1 MTCIVALIHENKV
14 LLGGDAAASDDK
26 SGLIFQRTDPKVFK
40 VGQFGIGFV
49 DSFRMGQIL
58 QYNWTPPVY
67 KPTAGYRNLDKF
79 IRTKFVESIKEA
91 FQEQGYGKF
100 GTNAPEDGDE
110 GGIFL
115 IAVQGAGRIFTM
127 DSDFHIGEADVQ
139 YMAEGAG
146 QELALGS
153 LFSTGLIKTPRKR
166 VRMALD
172 AAAKF
177 NMSVR
182 PPFTIIEV

>member
-1 MTCIVALIHENKV
+1 MTCIVALISENKV
-14 LLGGDAAASDDK
+14 FLGGDAAASDDK
-26 SGLIFQRTDPKVFK
+26 SGLIFSRTDAKVFK

-58 QYNWTPPVY
+58 QYNWVPPVY
-67 KPTAGYRNLDKF
+67 KPTAGYKNLDKF
-79 IRTKFVESIKEA
+79 MRTKFVDSVKESFKEH
-91 FQEQGYGKF
+91 GYGNF
-100 GTNAPEDGDE
+100 GQGSEDGDA
-110 GGIFL
+110 GGVFL
-115 IAVQGAGRIFTM
+115 ISVQGSGRIFTM
-127 DSDFHIGEADVQ
+127 DSDFHIGEADIQ

-153 LFSTGLIKTPRKR
+153 LYSTAAIKTPRRR
-166 VRMALD
+166 VRMALE

>member
-40 VGQFGIGFV
+40 VGQYGIGFV

-58 QYNWTPPVY
+58 QYNWTPPKY
-67 KPTAGYRNLDKF
+67 TPTAGYRNLDKF
-79 IRTKFVESIKEA
+79 IRTKFVDSVKEA
-91 FQEQGYGKF
+91 FKEHGYGNF
-100 GTNAPEDGDE
+100 SAGTEDGDE
-110 GGIFL
+110 GGIFI

-127 DSDFHIGEADVQ
+127 DSDYHIAEADVQ

-153 LFSTGLIKTPRKR
+153 LYSTSMVKTPRKR
-166 VRMALD
+166 VRMALE
-172 AAAKF
+172 ASAKF
-177 NMSVR
+177 NMAVR

>member
-1 MTCIVALIHENKV
+1 MTCIVALINENKV
-14 LLGGDAAASDDK
+14 FLGGDAAASDDK

-58 QYNWTPPVY
+58 QYSWTPPIY
-67 KPTAGYRNLDKF
+67 KPTSGYRNLDKF
-79 IRTKFVESIKEA
+79 LRTRFVESVKEA
-91 FQEQGYGKF
+91 FKENGYGNQNP
-100 GTNAPEDGDE
+100 GTEDGDE
-110 GGIFL
+110 GGIF
-115 IAVQGAGRIFTM
+115 IITVQGAGRIFTM

-153 LFSTGLIKTPRKR
+153 LYSIAQIKTPRKR
-166 VRMALD
+166 VRMALE
-172 AAAKF
+172 AATKF

>member
-14 LLGGDAAASDDK
+14 LLGGDAAASDEK

-40 VGQFGIGFV
+40 VGQFGIGFI

-79 IRTKFVESIKEA
+79 MRTKFVDSIKDV
-91 FQEQGYGKF
+91 FKEQGYGNF
-100 GTNAPEDGDE
+100 SSSTEDGDL
-110 GGIFL
+110 GGIF
-115 IAVQGAGRIFTM
+115 IVAVQGAGRIFTM
-127 DSDFHIGEADVQ
+127 DSDFHIGEADVM

-153 LFSTGLIKTPRKR
+153 LFSTAQVKTPRKR
-166 VRMALD
+166 VRTALE

-177 NMSVR
+177 NMAVR
-182 PPFTIIEV
+182 PPFTIIEI

>member
-1 MTCIVALIHENKV
+1 MTAVVALIHENKV
-14 LLGGDAAASDDK
+14 LLGGDSAASDDK
-26 SGLIFQRTDPKVFK
+26 TGLIFSRVDPKVFR
-40 VGQFGIGFV
+40 VGQFGIAFV

-58 QYNWTPPVY
+58 QYNWTPPKY
-67 KPTAGYRNLDKF
+67 TPTAGYRNLDKF
-79 IRTKFVESIKEA
+79 IRTKFVESIKDA
-91 FQEQGYGKF
+91 FKEQGYGNF
-100 GTNAPEDGDE
+100 SSGTEDGDE

-139 YMAEGAG
+139 YMSEGAG

-153 LFSTGLIKTPRKR
+153 LYSTSMVKTPRKR
-166 VRMALD
+166 VRMALE

>member
-1 MTCIVALIHENKV
+1 MTCIVALINENKV
-14 LLGGDAAASDDK
+14 FLGGDAAASDDK

-58 QYNWTPPVY
+58 QYSWTPPIY
-67 KPTAGYRNLDKF
+67 KPTSGYRNLDKF
-79 IRTKFVESIKEA
+79 LRTRFVESVKEA
-91 FQEQGYGKF
+91 FKENGYGNQNP
-100 GTNAPEDGDE
+100 GTEDGDE
-110 GGIFL
+110 GGIF
-115 IAVQGAGRIFTM
+115 IITVQGAGRIFTM

-153 LFSTGLIKTPRKR
+153 LYSTAQVKTPRKR
-166 VRMALD
+166 VRMALE

-182 PPFTIIEV
+182 APFTIIEV

>member
-1 MTCIVALIHENKV
+1 MTCIVALINENKV
-14 LLGGDAAASDDK
+14 FLGGDAAASDDK

-58 QYNWTPPVY
+58 QYSWTPPVY

-79 IRTKFVESIKEA
+79 LRTRFVESVKEA
-91 FQEQGYGKF
+91 FKENGYGNQNP
-100 GTNAPEDGDE
+100 GTEDGDE

-115 IAVQGAGRIFTM
+115 ITVQGAGRIFSM

-153 LFSTGLIKTPRKR
+153 LYSTAQVKTPRKR
-166 VRMALD
+166 VRMALE

>member
-1 MTCIVALIHENKV
+1 MTCIVAFIHENKV
-14 LLGGDAAASDDK
+14 LLGGDAAASDEK

-40 VGQFGIGFV
+40 VGQFGIGFI

-58 QYNWTPPVY
+58 QYNWTPPIY

-79 IRTKFVESIKEA
+79 MRTKFVDSVKDA
-91 FQEQGYGKF
+91 FKEQGYGNF
-100 GTNAPEDGDE
+100 SSSTEDGDL
-110 GGIFL
+110 GGIF
-115 IAVQGAGRIFTM
+115 IVAVQGAGRIFTM
-127 DSDFHIGEADVQ
+127 DSDFHIGEADVM

-153 LFSTGLIKTPRKR
+153 LFSTAQVKTPRKR
-166 VRMALD
+166 VRTALE

-177 NMSVR
+177 NMAVR
-182 PPFTIIEV
+182 PPFTIIEI

>member
-58 QYNWTPPVY
+58 QYNWTPPIY

-79 IRTKFVESIKEA
+79 MRTRFVESIKDA
-91 FQEQGYGKF
+91 FKEQGYGNF
-100 GTNAPEDGDE
+100 SPGTEDGDL
-110 GGIFL
+110 GGIF
-115 IAVQGAGRIFTM
+115 IITVQGAGRIFTM

-153 LFSTGLIKTPRKR
+153 LFSTGSIKTPRKR

>member
-40 VGQFGIGFV
+40 VGQYGVGFV

-58 QYNWTPPVY
+58 QYSWTPPVY
-67 KPTAGYRNLDKF
+67 KPTAGYRNIDKF
-79 IRTKFVESIKEA
+79 MRTRFVESVKEA
-91 FQEQGYGKF
+91 FQEHGYGKF
-100 GTNAPEDGDE
+100 GNSAPEDGDE
-110 GGIFL
+110 GGIFI
-115 IAVQGAGRIFTM
+115 IAVQGVGRIFTM
-127 DSDFHIGEADVQ
+127 DTDFHISEVDVN

-153 LFSTGLIKTPRKR
+153 LFSTPTIKTPRKR
-166 VRMALD
+166 VRMALE

-177 NMSVR
+177 NMAVR

>member
-14 LLGGDAAASDDK
+14 FMGGDAAASDDK

-40 VGQFGIGFV
+40 VGQYGIGFV

-58 QYNWTPPVY
+58 QYNWTPPKY
-67 KPTAGYRNLDKF
+67 TPTAGYRNLDKF
-79 IRTKFVESIKEA
+79 IRTKFVDSVKEA
-91 FQEQGYGKF
+91 FKEHGYGNF
-100 GTNAPEDGDE
+100 GSGTEDGDE

-115 IAVQGAGRIFTM
+115 ITVQGAGRIFSM

-139 YMAEGAG
+139 FMAEGAG

-153 LFSTGLIKTPRKR
+153 LFSTSAVKTPRKR
-166 VRMALD
+166 VRMALE
-172 AAAKF
+172 AASKF

>member
-1 MTCIVALIHENKV
+1 MTCIVALINENKV
-14 LLGGDAAASDDK
+14 FLGGDAAASDDK

-58 QYNWTPPVY
+58 QYSWTPPVY

-79 IRTKFVESIKEA
+79 LRTRFVESVKES
-91 FQEQGYGKF
+91 FKENGYGNQNP
-100 GTNAPEDGDE
+100 GTEDGDE
-110 GGIFL
+110 GGIF
-115 IAVQGAGRIFTM
+115 IITVQGAGRIFTM

-153 LFSTGLIKTPRKR
+153 LFSTAQIKTPRKR
-166 VRMALD
+166 VRMALE
-172 AAAKF
+172 AATKF

>member
-1 MTCIVALIHENKV
+1 MTCIVALIDGNKV
-14 LLGGDAAASDDK
+14 FMGGDSAASDDK

-40 VGQFGIGFV
+40 VGQYGIGFI

-58 QYNWTPPVY
+58 QYSWNPPVY

-79 IRTKFVESIKEA
+79 IRTKFVESIKDA
-91 FQEQGYGKF
+91 FKEHGYGNF
-100 GTNAPEDGDE
+100 TPGSAEDGDE

-139 YMAEGAG
+139 YMAEGGG

-153 LFSTGLIKTPRKR
+153 LFSTAQVKTPRKR
-166 VRMALD
+166 VRTALE

-177 NMSVR
+177 NMTVR
-182 PPFTIIEV
+182 GPFTIIEV

>member
-79 IRTKFVESIKEA
+79 IRTKFVESIKDA
-91 FQEQGYGKF
+91 FKEQGYGNF
-100 GTNAPEDGDE
+100 GSGTEEGDE

-115 IAVQGAGRIFTM
+115 IAVQGVGRIFTM

-166 VRMALD
+166 VRMALE

>member
-1 MTCIVALIHENKV
+1 MTAVVALIHENKV

-26 SGLIFQRTDPKVFK
+26 SGLIFSRVDPKVFR
-40 VGQFGIGFV
+40 VGQFGIAFV

-58 QYNWTPPVY
+58 QYNWVPPIY
-67 KPTAGYRNLDKF
+67 KPTAGFKNLDKF
-79 IRTKFVESIKEA
+79 MRTKFIESVKEA
-91 FQEQGYGKF
+91 FKDQGYGNQTA
-100 GTNAPEDGDE
+100 GSTEDGDE
-110 GGIFL
+110 GGIFI
-115 IAVQGAGRIFTM
+115 IAVQNTGRIFTM
-127 DSDFHIGEADVQ
+127 DTDFHIGEADLQ

-146 QELALGS
+146 QELCLGS
-153 LFSTGLIKTPRKR
+153 LYSTNSIKTPRR
-166 VRMALD
+166 RIRMALE

>member
-1 MTCIVALIHENKV
+1 MTAVVALIHENKV
-14 LLGGDAAASDDK
+14 LLGGDSAASDEK
-26 SGLIFQRTDPKVFK
+26 SGLIFQRVDPKVFK
-40 VGQFGIGFV
+40 VGQFGIAFV

-58 QYNWTPPVY
+58 QYSWTPPIY
-67 KPTAGYRNLDKF
+67 KPTTGFKNLDKF
-79 IRTKFVESIKEA
+79 MRTKFIESIKES
-91 FQEQGYGKF
+91 FKEHGYGNQAP
-100 GTNAPEDGDE
+100 GTEDGDE
-110 GGIFL
+110 GGVFL
-115 IAVQGAGRIFTM
+115 IAVQGAGRIFVM
-127 DSDFHIGEADVQ
+127 DTDFHIGEADVQ

-153 LFSTGLIKTPRKR
+153 LFSTTAIKTPRKR
-166 VRMALD
+166 VRMALE

>member
-1 MTCIVALIHENKV
+1 MTCVVALIHENKV

-40 VGQFGIGFV
+40 VGQFGIAFV

-58 QYNWTPPVY
+58 QYDWTPPVY
-67 KPTAGYRNLDKF
+67 KPTAGNKNLDKF
-79 IRTKFVESIKEA
+79 MRTKFVESIKGA
-91 FQEQGYGKF
+91 FKDHGYGNQTA
-100 GTNAPEDGDE
+100 GSTEDGDE
-110 GGIFL
+110 GGVFIV
-115 IAVQGAGRIFTM
+115 AVQNTGRIFTM
-127 DSDFHIGEADVQ
+127 DSDFHIGEADIQ

-146 QELALGS
+146 QEIALGS
-153 LFSTGLIKTPRKR
+153 LYSTTAIKTPRKR
-166 VRMALD
+166 VRMALE
-172 AAAKF
+172 AATKF

>member
-1 MTCIVALIHENKV
+1 MTCIVALINENKV
-14 LLGGDAAASDDK
+14 FLGGDAAASDDK

-58 QYNWTPPVY
+58 QYSWTPPVY
-67 KPTAGYRNLDKF
+67 KPTSGYRNLDKF
-79 IRTKFVESIKEA
+79 LRTRFVESVKEA
-91 FQEQGYGKF
+91 FKENGYGNQNP
-100 GTNAPEDGDE
+100 GTEDGDE
-110 GGIFL
+110 GGIF
-115 IAVQGAGRIFTM
+115 IVTVQGAGRIFTM

-153 LFSTGLIKTPRKR
+153 LFSTPQVKTPRKR
-166 VRMALD
+166 VRMALE

>member
-14 LLGGDAAASDDK
+14 LLGGDAAASDEK
-26 SGLIFQRTDPKVFK
+26 SGLIFQRIDPKVFK
-40 VGQFGIGFV
+40 VGQFGIAFV

-58 QYNWTPPVY
+58 QYSWTPPKY
-67 KPTAGYRNLDKF
+67 APTTGYRNLDKF

-91 FQEQGYGKF
+91 FKEHGYGNF
-100 GTNAPEDGDE
+100 SSGTEDGDE
-110 GGIFL
+110 GGIFI
-115 IAVQGAGRIFTM
+115 IAVQGAGRIFVM

-153 LFSTGLIKTPRKR
+153 LFSTGLIKSPRKR
-166 VRMALD
+166 VRMALE

>member
-14 LLGGDAAASDDK
+14 LLGGDAAASDEK
-26 SGLIFQRTDPKVFK
+26 SGLIFSRVDPKVFK
-40 VGQFGIGFV
+40 VGQFGLAFV

-58 QYNWTPPVY
+58 QYSWVPPIY
-67 KPTAGYRNLDKF
+67 KPTAGFKNLDKF
-79 IRTKFVESIKEA
+79 MRTKFVESIKEA
-91 FQEQGYGKF
+91 FKEHGYGNQTA
-100 GTNAPEDGDE
+100 GSTEDGDE
-110 GGIFL
+110 GGIFI
-115 IAVQGAGRIFTM
+115 IAVQNAGRIFVM
-127 DSDFHIGEADVQ
+127 DTDFHIGEADIQ

-153 LFSTGLIKTPRKR
+153 LYSTASIKTPRKR
-166 VRMALD
+166 VRMALE
-172 AAAKF
+172 AATKF

>member
-58 QYNWTPPVY
+58 QYDWTPPVY
-67 KPTAGYRNLDKF
+67 KPTSGFRNLDKF
-79 IRTKFVESIKEA
+79 IRTKFVESIKDSFKEH
-91 FQEQGYGKF
+91 GYGNF
-100 GTNAPEDGDE
+100 GSGTEDGDE

-166 VRMALD
+166 VRMALE